1 MDNIEFN
8 IGDKVIVKEN
18 LRDIPCFQSGYMSEM
33 DRFEG
38 KIVTIKNFVCDK
50 KGVIIEED
58 EKKYTWD
65 IRAFK
70 RINIKRNEIEFGDI
84 LTLRNGERYVVVNG
98 RMYGEGEYYNRDAT
112 SVNYWYND
120 DLTQNE
126 NNKNED
132 IIKVERAGNIIY
144 ERQTEVKKMTVAQIC
159 KELGYD
165 IEIVKEEN

>member
-8 IGDKVIVKEN
+8 IGDKVIVKDN
-18 LRDIPCFQSGYMSEM
+18 LRDISNFKGGYMSSM
-33 DRFEG
+33 KKFEG
-38 KIVTIKNFVCDK
+38 KVVTIKSFCADNE
-50 KGVIIEED
+50 GVLIEED
-58 EKKYTWD
+58 PVCLTWD

-84 LTLRNGERYVVVNG
+84 LTLRNGDRYVVANG
-98 RMYGEGEYYNRDAT
+98 GMYGEKECYNRDADE
-112 SVNYWYND
+112 VEVWYND

-132 IIKVERAGNIIY
+132 VIRVERAGNIIY
-144 ERQTEVKKMTVAQIC
+144 ERQKEAKKMTVAQIC

>member
-18 LRDIPCFQSGYMSEM
+18 LRDIPCFQSGYMPEM

-38 KIVTIKNFVCDK
+38 KIVTIKDFVCDK

-70 RINIKRNEIEFGDI
+70 RINIERNEIEFGDI
-84 LTLRNGERYVVVNG
+84 LTLRNGERYVVARGV
-98 RMYGEGEYYNRDAT
+98 MFGEKGFYNRDADG
-112 SVNYWYND
+112 VEVWYYN

-132 IIKVERAGNIIY
+132 IIRVERAGNIIY
-144 ERQTEVKKMTVAQIC
+144 ERQTEAKKMTVAQIC

-165 IEIVKEEN
+165 IEIVKEEK